1 MEFIIFIAFVVLA
14 VLLWNGY
21 VRTKKAESDQAI
33 DKWIPGGPGKNP
45 DQHPLA
51 KFNTSADEPWPF
63 GEKIAEGKIH
73 VKPADVAPGK
83 SADDRVE
90 VTAPQCGCG
99 RSPTGFCV
107 GLHKLTAEEW
117 AVSDQNPNK
126 VSVADATAGNKA
138 AAVATV
144 KKAPAKKTVD
154 KKPAAKKAPAKKK
167 ST

>member
-1 MEFIIFIAFVVLA
+1 MEIIIFIAVVVVA
-14 VLLWNGY
+14 ALLWSGY
-21 VRTKKAESDQAI
+21 IKTKKAESDHALDSWKPI
-33 DKWIPGGPGKNP
+33 SSDK
-45 DQHPLA
+45 
-51 KFNTSADEPWPF
+51 PWPY

-90 VTAPQCGCG
+90 ATAPQCGCG

-126 VSVADATAGNKA
+126 ASVADVTAENKQK
-138 AAVATV
+138 AVAKV
-144 KKAPAKKTVD
+144 KKAPVKKTAD